1 MDSGEKMT
9 LSISIL
15 LGQTVFLFLVAQIM
29 PETSIS
35 VPLIAKYLLFTM
47 SMVALSVRVFDKL
60 SLLSSSK
67 VHFSVNPNQ
76 SYCL

>member
-1 MDSGEKMT
+1 MKDFKIRFSLHKVGVFYLPVDSGEKMT

-47 SMVALSVRVFDKL
+47 SMVALSVTGL
-60 SLLSSSK
+60 
-67 VHFSVNPNQ
+67 
-76 SYCL
+76 